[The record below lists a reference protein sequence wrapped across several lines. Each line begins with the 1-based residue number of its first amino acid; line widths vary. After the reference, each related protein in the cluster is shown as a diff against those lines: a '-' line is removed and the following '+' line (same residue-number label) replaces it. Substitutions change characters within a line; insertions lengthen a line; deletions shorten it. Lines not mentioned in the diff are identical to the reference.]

1 MKFPWPA
8 RSLDLTPLDYC
19 LWGWMKDIVYQI
31 KVNTHDELIVCI
43 MDAAAIINNSSDK
56 LRNATRAI
64 HTRATKCVEVG
75 GDTFENLL

>member
-1 MKFPWPA
+1 
-8 RSLDLTPLDYC
+8 
-19 LWGWMKDIVYQI
+19 MKDIVDQI
-31 KVNTHDELIVCI
+31 KVNTRNVLIVRI
-43 MDAAAIINNSSDK
+43 MDRAEIINNRPDK